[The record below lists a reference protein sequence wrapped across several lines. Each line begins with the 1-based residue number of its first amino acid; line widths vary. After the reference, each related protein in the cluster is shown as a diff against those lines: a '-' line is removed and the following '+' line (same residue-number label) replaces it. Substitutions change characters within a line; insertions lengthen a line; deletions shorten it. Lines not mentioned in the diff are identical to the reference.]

1 MDPLILKVFGPKKY
15 HYRLQMKQNLPSII
29 LKERNFDMTF
39 ELVNE
44 NGQKILNC
52 NSIINQLISFISVS
66 WFVMLMDSG
75 SQKKKQENHS

>member
-1 MDPLILKVFGPKKY
+1 
-15 HYRLQMKQNLPSII
+15 